1 MQDNDKEAARRPVR
15 RRQTTSSGKKPI
27 GRRPIGPKT
36 MSVVLQVR
44 LTDEV
49 RAAVT
54 AMGGSTWA
62 RGVLEAALKRAAKRG
77 EKLPRAYLKTLPV
90 KKSASTDD

>member
-1 MQDNDKEAARRPVR
+1 
-15 RRQTTSSGKKPI
+15 
-27 GRRPIGPKT
+27 

-49 RAAVT
+49 REAVT

-77 EKLPRAYLKTLPV
+77 EELPRAYLKTVSV
-90 KKSASTDD
+90 KKSASADD